1 MLKQRSLGWNVT
13 TTWHESLLSGSRL
26 AFFSE
31 SNPAPRALPGT
42 CEEKSAG
49 QWISASGDEWA
60 YAGCTPM
67 YLTLSPQ
74 RAFSRSLHLPGPAS
88 LCGCE
93 RSGFIRWERWRWVGR
108 QPVIGGFRCRGA
120 AQPCASIPGMYADL
134 FRILSNAV
142 EELGLEW
149 FPSVEQ
155 SRSRLDEWFLPGRH
169 QAPRQ
174 RASPFFPNVHD
185 EINKSCREPYSS
197 HLRVS
202 SSSALTSVDG
212 AEEKGYDSLPPL
224 D

>member
-1 MLKQRSLGWNVT
+1 MSELMLAV
-13 TTWHESLLSGSRL
+13 
-26 AFFSE
+26 
-31 SNPAPRALPGT
+31 PP
-42 CEEKSAG
+42 
-49 QWISASGDEWA
+49 
-60 YAGCTPM
+60 CTS
-67 YLTLSPQ
+67 LSPHRELSPVLFTCRDQ
-74 RAFSRSLHLPGPAS
+74 HPSAAAS
-88 LCGCE
+88 DLV
-93 RSGFIRWERWRWVGR
+93 FIRWERWLWVGR

-120 AQPCASIPGMYADL
+120 AQPCASIPGMDADL

-185 EINKSCREPYSS
+185 EINKSCREPYSFR
-197 HLRVS
+197 LRVS

-224 D
+224 DESVAAHICLPTAIGKSLPAV